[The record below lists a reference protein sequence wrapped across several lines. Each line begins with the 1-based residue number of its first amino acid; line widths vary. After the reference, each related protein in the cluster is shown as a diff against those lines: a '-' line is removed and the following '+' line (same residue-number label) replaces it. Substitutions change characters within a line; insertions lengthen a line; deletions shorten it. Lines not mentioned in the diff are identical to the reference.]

1 MFYPR
6 NACIYVNMT
15 TKGGVNISKTDDNKL
30 EQGGPTPI
38 DGGQEI
44 QVGTFT
50 FFLIYSRH
58 FFLL

>member
-1 MFYPR
+1 
-6 NACIYVNMT
+6 MT
-15 TKGGVNISKTDDNKL
+15 TKGGVNISKADDNKL